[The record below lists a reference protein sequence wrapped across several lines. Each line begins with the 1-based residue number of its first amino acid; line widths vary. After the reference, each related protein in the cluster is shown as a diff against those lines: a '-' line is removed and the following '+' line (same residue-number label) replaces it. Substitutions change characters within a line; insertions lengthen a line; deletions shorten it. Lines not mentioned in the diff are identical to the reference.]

1 MYVITKEGHKFPVD
15 TSSLAEEDYVS
26 FQQNVSLY
34 SDSTILKEIWVL
46 ELYKSNRF
54 EASRRDQWELAF
66 VKELR
71 YEHEPT
77 KEEILWAMSAYGCT
91 RWDVASVKKAYELDM
106 KYEGY

>member
-1 MYVITKEGHKFPVD
+1 MYIVTKEGHKLPVD
-15 TSSLAEEDYVS
+15 TSMLTEDDYMS
-26 FQQNVSLY
+26 FQQSVGLY
-34 SDSTILKEIWVL
+34 DDSTILKEIWIL

-54 EASRRDQWELAF
+54 ETSRRDQWELTF

-91 RWDVASVKKAYELDM
+91 RWDVANVKKAYELDM
-106 KYEGY
+106 RYEDY

>member
-1 MYVITKEGHKFPVD
+1 MYIVTKEGHKLPVD
-15 TSSLAEEDYVS
+15 TSTLSEDDYLS
-26 FQQNVSLY
+26 FQYTVGLY
-34 SDSTILKEIWVL
+34 DDSTILKEIWIL

-54 EASRRDQWELAF
+54 EVSRRDQWELTF

-91 RWDVASVKKAYELDM
+91 RWDVAYTKKAYELDM
-106 KYEGY
+106 EYID

>member
-1 MYVITKEGHKFPVD
+1 MYIVTKEGHKLHVD
-15 TSSLAEEDYVS
+15 ASAIPDDEYMS
-26 FQQNVSLY
+26 FQQTVGLY
-34 SDSTILKEIWVL
+34 DDATILKEIWIL

-54 EASRRDQWELAF
+54 ESGRKDQYELTF

-91 RWDVASVKKAYELDM
+91 RWDVASVKKVCELDL
-106 KYEGY
+106 EFTD

>member
-1 MYVITKEGHKFPVD
+1 MYIVTREGRKLPVD
-15 TSSLAEEDYVS
+15 TSTLTEDDYMS
-26 FQQNVSLY
+26 FQQTVGLY
-34 SDSTILKEIWVL
+34 DDSTILKEIWIL

-54 EASRRDQWELAF
+54 EVSRRDQWELTF

-91 RWDVASVKKAYELDM
+91 RWDVAYTKKAYELDIE
-106 KYEGY
+106 YID

>member
-1 MYVITKEGHKFPVD
+1 MYIVTREGHRLPVD
-15 TSSLAEEDYVS
+15 TSTLTKDDYLS
-26 FQQNVSLY
+26 FQQNVGLY
-34 SDSTILKEIWVL
+34 DDSTILKEIWIL

-54 EASRRDQWELAF
+54 ESGRRDKYELTF

-91 RWDVASVKKAYELDM
+91 RWDVAYTKKVYELDM
-106 KYEGY
+106 EYDD